1 MIKLLLGLLL
11 LTSCG
16 LETTQS
22 YTSQIIG
29 KDERKQ
35 IKNTK
40 QVPYQQMGLLIIKLG
55 GKSFLC
61 TGTLI
66 SPRHVITA
74 AHCLINDGVK
84 ATKVT
89 FIPGR
94 NGSLEPFGSYDSD
107 SIFIAKEFEKGR
119 NIYYDY
125 AIVRLKGSPGEEV
138 GYMTLG
144 TFPTDRLPKVNMA
157 GYPGDKPSKT
167 LWRAYCATKK
177 DYGRIF
183 SHDCDTYGGMSGS
196 AIYVYDKPNR
206 TIVGIHSGSY
216 GSVNRGLTITR
227 EVYDVI
233 TDWMV
238 R

>member
-1 MIKLLLGLLL
+1 MFKLLLLLL
-11 LTSCG
+11 LVSCG
-16 LETTQS
+16 VETTQS

-35 IKNTK
+35 VTDTQ
-40 QVPYQQMGLLIIKLG
+40 QVPYNQIGHLLIKRG
-55 GKSFLC
+55 GKGFLC
-61 TGTLI
+61 TATLI
-66 SPRHVITA
+66 SPQHVITA
-74 AHCLINDGVK
+74 AHCLINDGVR
-84 ATKVT
+84 ADKVT
-89 FIPGR
+89 FVPGR
-94 NGSLEPFGSYDSD
+94 NGSKEPYGRYDSD
-107 SIFIAKEFEKGR
+107 SIFIAPEFEQRR

-125 AIVRLKGSPGEEV
+125 AIVRLKGYPGADI

-144 TFPTDRLPKVNMA
+144 MFPTDRLPKVNIA
-157 GYPGDKPSKT
+157 GYPGDKPART
-167 LWRAYCATKK
+167 MWRAYCATKR

-183 SHDCDTYGGMSGS
+183 SHECDTYSGMSGS